1 VRIDQVVGLLN
12 YDIVPIDIPRT
23 IGAMKG
29 IVENPFVKIE
39 MTKSNAFLVMTFGE
53 YIDIKRKG
61 RATQLYK
68 PEVAVG
74 KKKRKTLEKSQSSE
88 ESEEDEDIEDE
99 EDGKNEDEE
108 DDEEEN
114 KQKQKKQKT
123 GHESYLEYLDTGNF
137 KNMPSKMKRTKFLPD
152 DDDEPIVLSP
162 GTLEVVNLTISPIK
176 VKVEKMG
183 KEMVVSKK
191 EQKQTNENFKRIKQ
205 EIGAQIG
212 EFFKMYL
219 DKKLPVEKPEQEK
232 KDEDEKDKNEN

>member
-1 VRIDQVVGLLN
+1 
-12 YDIVPIDIPRT
+12 
-23 IGAMKG
+23 
-29 IVENPFVKIE
+29 
-39 MTKSNAFLVMTFGE
+39 
-53 YIDIKRKG
+53 
-61 RATQLYK
+61 
-68 PEVAVG
+68 
-74 KKKRKTLEKSQSSE
+74 LEKSQSYE
-88 ESEEDEDIEDE
+88 ESEEDEDIEDEEDGKNEDE

-162 GTLEVVNLTISPIK
+162 GTLEVVNLTISPVT